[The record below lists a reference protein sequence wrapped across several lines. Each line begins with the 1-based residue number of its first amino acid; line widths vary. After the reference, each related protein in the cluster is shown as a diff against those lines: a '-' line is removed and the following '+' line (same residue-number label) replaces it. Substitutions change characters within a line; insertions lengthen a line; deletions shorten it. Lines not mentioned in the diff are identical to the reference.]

1 MGACTS
7 TSSVRVAPTAA
18 AVIISDAAGTAGH
31 QVPVAIS
38 SDTAG
43 TAGHQVPM
51 YTQIGHTIPRSERGD
66 RKAKLKAPV
75 EQNPRE
81 RDLVLDAKILRGEL
95 EDVARK
101 YVLHEEK
108 RIVSCLLSSTFTDT
122 ESERN
127 LLIADVVPYLHEYAR
142 QRVFDHTRVL
152 SVSAM
157 HQTVGLLLVLGAS
170 ASAYVTPGAMPLS
183 GARSVRNA
191 SA

>member
-18 AVIISDAAGTAGH
+18 AAISSDAAGTG
-31 QVPVAIS
+31 
-38 SDTAG
+38 
-43 TAGHQVPM
+43 GHQVPM
-51 YTQIGHTIPRSERGD
+51 YTQIGHTIPRSERGEW
-66 RKAKLKAPV
+66 KAKLKAPV

-142 QRVFDHTRVL
+142 QRGFEFRLVEMRWGIREEASRAHQRVR
-152 SVSAM
+152 VC
-157 HQTVGLLLVLGAS
+157 
-170 ASAYVTPGAMPLS
+170 
-183 GARSVRNA
+183 VRA
-191 SA
+191 QKM